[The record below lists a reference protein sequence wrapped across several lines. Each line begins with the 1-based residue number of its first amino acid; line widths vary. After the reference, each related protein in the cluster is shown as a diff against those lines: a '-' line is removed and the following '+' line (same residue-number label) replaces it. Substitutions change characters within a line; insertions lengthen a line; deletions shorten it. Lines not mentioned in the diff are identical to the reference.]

1 MEGTPRKGISGC
13 ALLPSILLG
22 GLLLFGVPT
31 FSAAETTK
39 VSLQGPVNV
48 EVTPQD
54 RAFSLN
60 ELGVELV
67 LKGDKERG
75 HEALREAAKLDP
87 KNPTIFYNLA
97 GLYLS
102 RGDIRSALEAV
113 NRCIALRP
121 EDLSFLHRLG
131 EIHFAAG
138 NYADAAE
145 VFEQIAGKNPKF
157 NEVLFHLGT
166 VYAMQE
172 RWELA
177 EDSLRKA
184 VKLYP
189 SHSSLETNLANVL
202 IMQQKF
208 AEAASLLESVERREP
223 SAETSLALGIALEGA
238 GKLEQAASSY
248 RRAKEL
254 GSTDPQLAQR
264 IAALEKA
271 K

>member
-1 MEGTPRKGISGC
+1 MTSNDSMSNGQRHLLVT
-13 ALLPSILLG
+13 ALICLVADPVS
-22 GLLLFGVPT
+22 
-31 FSAAETTK
+31 AETK
-39 VSLQGPVNV
+39 RVSLHGPISV
-48 EVTPQD
+48 EMTPQD
-54 RAFSLN
+54 RAFGLN

-67 LKGDKERG
+67 IKGDKERG
-75 HEALREAAKLDP
+75 HAALKEAAKLDS

-97 GLYLS
+97 GLYLNL
-102 RGDIRSALEAV
+102 GDIRSALEAV
-113 NRCIALRP
+113 NRCISLRP

-145 VFEQIAGKNPKF
+145 VFEQISEKNPKF

-177 EDSLRKA
+177 EESLRRA
-184 VKLYP
+184 IGLYP

-208 AEAASLLESVERREP
+208 GEASKLLESVLQREP
-223 SAETSLALGIALEGA
+223 SAETALALGIALEGA
-238 GKLEQAASSY
+238 GDLKQAEHFY
-248 RRAKEL
+248 RKAREL
-254 GSTDPQLAQR
+254 GSTDPQLELR
-264 IAALEKA
+264 LAALEKR

>member
-1 MEGTPRKGISGC
+1 MRIYLKHQAVVILSGAFC
-13 ALLPSILLG
+13 LLNPPCS
-22 GLLLFGVPT
+22 F
-31 FSAAETTK
+31 ADTTR
-39 VSLQGPVNV
+39 VSLQQTEAV
-48 EVTPQD
+48 ELTPQD

-75 HEALREAAKLDP
+75 HAALREAAKLDP

-113 NRCIALRP
+113 NRCISLRP

-177 EDSLRKA
+177 EESLRKA
-184 VKLYP
+184 IELYP
-189 SHSSLETNLANVL
+189 AHSSLETNLANVL

-208 AEAASLLESVERREP
+208 AEAAKLLEAVQQREP
-223 SAETSLALGIALEGA
+223 NAETALALGIALEGA
-238 GKLEQAASSY
+238 GEPEQAISFY
-248 RRAKEL
+248 RQAKEL
-254 GSTDPQLAQR
+254 GSSDPQLAPR
-264 IAALEKA
+264 LAALEKST